1 MRNTLLV
8 IKHEIL
14 STLSKPSFWLMTF
27 LFPLLIIGLQVG
39 GQALGQSVIE
49 EEASNITPANEPVG
63 YVDEAGL
70 IQTLPGYV
78 PPELLIAFSDEDVAH
93 TAMVGGDISGYYLIP
108 EDFIARGDLILVNRD
123 YNPFKSLMSSDLIQ
137 HVVNT
142 NLVGDE
148 TLAGLIVNP
157 IGQVKN
163 VPLAPQG
170 GTDTSNPMTFIVP
183 YATLFIFFFV
193 ITMSSGFML
202 QSVAKEKESR
212 VIEVLL
218 VSLRPR
224 EMMLGKVV
232 GLGVVALLQMALW
245 AGAGL
250 FALGHSSTMFEAA
263 AGFSLPPGFLFWALL
278 YFLLGYLL
286 YSSLMGALGA
296 MAPTMREG
304 QQFTFVVLLPLMI
317 PLWLMNGF
325 IQTPNGLLPTI
336 LSLFPLTAPVSMMT
350 RLVATGVPVWQPIVS
365 LVLLA
370 ATTYLVVVV
379 TARLFRAQTLLS
391 GATLTPRRMWEIWKS
406 LSRQ

>member
-14 STLSKPSFWLMTF
+14 STLGKPSFWLMTF

-39 GQALGQSVIE
+39 SQALGQNVIE
-49 EEASNITPANEPVG
+49 KETSNITPANEPVG
-63 YVDEAGL
+63 YVDQAGL
-70 IQTLPGYV
+70 IQTLPDYV
-78 PPELLIAFSDEDVAH
+78 PSELLVAFPDEDAAH
-93 TAMVGGDISGYYLIP
+93 AALEAGDISGYYLIP
-108 EDFIARGDLILVNRD
+108 ADFVANGDLVLVNRD
-123 YNPFKSLMSSDLIQ
+123 YNPFKSLISSDLIR
-137 HVVNT
+137 HIVNT

-148 TLAGLIVNP
+148 ALARLIVNP
-157 IGQVKN
+157 TGQVKN

-170 GTDTSNPMTFIVP
+170 GTDASNPMAFIVP

-193 ITMSSGFML
+193 ISMSSGFML
-202 QSVAKEKESR
+202 QSVAKEKENR
-212 VIEVLL
+212 LVEILL
-218 VSLRPR
+218 VSLQPR

-232 GLGVVALLQMALW
+232 GLGAVALLQMAMW

-250 FALGHSSTMFEAA
+250 LALERSSSLFEAA
-263 AGFSLPPGFLFWALL
+263 AGFSLPPGFLLWALL

-286 YSSLMGALGA
+286 YASLMGALGA
-296 MAPTMREG
+296 LAPSMREG
-304 QQFTFVVLLPLMI
+304 QQLTFVILLPLMI
-317 PLWLMNGF
+317 PLWLMNAF

-365 LVLLA
+365 LILLA
-370 ATTYLVVVV
+370 TTTYLVVMV

-391 GATLTPRRMWEIWKS
+391 GATLTPRRIWKA
-406 LSRQ
+406 LREQ

>member
-1 MRNTLLV
+1 MRNTWLV

-14 STLSKPSFWLMTF
+14 STLGKPSFWLMTF

-39 GQALGQSVIE
+39 SQVLGQNVME
-49 EEASNITPANEPVG
+49 EEVSNVTPANEPIG
-63 YVDEAGL
+63 YVDQAGL
-70 IQTLPGYV
+70 IQTLPDHV
-78 PPELLIAFSDEDVAH
+78 PPELLVAFSDEDTAH
-93 TAMVGGDISGYYLIP
+93 AALEAGDISGYYLIP
-108 EDFIARGDLILVNRD
+108 ADFFASGDLILVNRD
-123 YNPFKSLMSSDLIQ
+123 YNPFKSLVSSDLIR
-137 HVVNT
+137 HIVNT

-148 TLAGLIVNP
+148 TLARLIVNP
-157 IGQVKN
+157 TDQVKN

-170 GTDTSNPMTFIVP
+170 GTDVSSPMAFIVP

-202 QSVAKEKESR
+202 QSVAKEKENR
-212 VIEVLL
+212 IIEVLL

-232 GLGVVALLQMALW
+232 GLGAVALLQMALW
-245 AGAGL
+245 ASVGL
-250 FALGHSSTMFEAA
+250 LVLGRIEAA
-263 AGFSLPPGFLFWALL
+263 AAFSLPPGFLVWALL

-296 MAPTMREG
+296 LAPTMREG
-304 QQFTFVVLLPLMI
+304 QQFTFLVLLPLMI
-317 PLWLMNGF
+317 PLWLMNAF

-350 RLVATGVPVWQPIVS
+350 RLVATGVPVWQPIIG
-365 LVLLA
+365 LILLA

-391 GATLTPRRMWEIWKS
+391 GTTLTPRRIWNA
-406 LSRQ
+406 LREQ

>member
-1 MRNTLLV
+1 VRNTLIV

-14 STLSKPSFWLMTF
+14 STLGKPSFWLMTF

-39 GQALGQSVIE
+39 GQVHVME
-49 EEASNITPANEPVG
+49 EDITPTNEPVG

-70 IQTLPGYV
+70 VQTMPDYV
-78 PPELLIAFSDEDVAH
+78 PSELLVAFPDEETAHAAMEEGDV
-93 TAMVGGDISGYYLIP
+93 SGYYLIP
-108 EDFIARGDLILVNRD
+108 EDFFTSGDLILVNRD
-123 YNPFKSLMSSDLIQ
+123 YNPFKSLISSDMIR
-137 HVVNT
+137 HVVNV

-163 VPLAPQG
+163 VPVAPQG
-170 GTDTSNPMTFIVP
+170 GTDVSNPMAFIVP
-183 YATLFIFFFV
+183 YATLFIFFFI

-232 GLGVVALLQMALW
+232 GLGVIALLQMALW
-245 AGAGL
+245 ASAGL
-250 FALGHSSTMFEAA
+250 FALDRSSTT
-263 AGFSLPPGFLFWALL
+263 SDLPPGFLLWALL
-278 YFLLGYLL
+278 YFVLGYLL
-286 YSSLMGALGA
+286 YSSLMGARGA
-296 MAPTMREG
+296 LAPTMREG

-317 PLWLMNGF
+317 PLWLMNAF

-350 RLVATGVPVWQPIVS
+350 RLVATGVPIWQPIAG

-370 ATTYLVVVV
+370 ATTYFVVVV

-391 GATLTPRRMWEIWKS
+391 GATLTPRRVWEAI
-406 LSRQ
+406 RAI